1 MRKEWLLW
9 LWVFFYTELKQ
20 TVLNSWYVKTM
31 GVRRGVKT
39 GAKPGWAIEGIAFP
53 NTYELT
59 LFTMI
64 VYNSE
69 NSIRNTKLFCRPLF
83 CHRSVVKYTSSLLK

>member
-1 MRKEWLLW
+1 
-9 LWVFFYTELKQ
+9 VCFYTELKQ
-20 TVLNSWYVKTM
+20 TVLNSWYVKAM

-39 GAKPGWAIEGIAFP
+39 GAKPGGAIEGIALP
-53 NTYELT
+53 KTYELT

-64 VYNSE
+64 VCNSE
-69 NSIRNTKLFCRPLF
+69 NSIRNAGLFCHPVF

>member
-1 MRKEWLLW
+1 
-9 LWVFFYTELKQ
+9 
-20 TVLNSWYVKTM
+20 M
-31 GVRRGVKT
+31 GVRRGET
-39 GAKPGWAIEGIAFP
+39 RAIEGIALP
-53 NTYELT
+53 KTYELT

-69 NSIRNTKLFCRPLF
+69 NSIRNTRPF